1 MRSAVRKMGNSS
13 GIIIPKPM
21 LAEIG
26 MKAGDDVDLRIVGDR
41 IVIAVIKPHIRA
53 GWAEDAQ
60 RIAESGDDRLVMGEF
75 GNDGDDDLTW

>member
-26 MKAGDDVDLRIVGDR
+26 MKAGDDVDLHIEGDR
-41 IVIAVIKPHIRA
+41 LVIAAVKPHARA

-60 RIAESGDDRLVMGEF
+60 RIAESGDDRLVLGEF
-75 GNDGDDDLTW
+75 GNDGDNDLTW

>member
-26 MKAGDDVDLRIVGDR
+26 MKAGDDVELGIEDGR
-41 IVIAVIKPHIRA
+41 IVITVSKPHPRA
-53 GWAEDAQ
+53 GWADDAR
-60 RIAESGDDRLVMGEF
+60 RITDSGDDQLVLGEF
-75 GNDGDDDLTW
+75 GNDGDDELTW

>member
-26 MKAGDDVDLRIVGDR
+26 MKAGDDVDLQIEGGRL
-41 IVIAVIKPHIRA
+41 VIAAVKPRARA

-60 RIAESGDDRLVMGEF
+60 RVVEGDDDRLVLDAF

>member
-26 MKAGDDVDLRIVGDR
+26 IKAGDDVDLRVDGDR
-41 IVIAVIKPHIRA
+41 LVIEVLKPHARA
-53 GWAEDAQ
+53 GWAEDAR
-60 RIAESGDDRLVMGEF
+60 RIAESGDDRLVLGEF
-75 GNDGDDDLTW
+75 GNDGDDELTW

>member
-26 MKAGDDVDLRIVGDR
+26 IKAGDDVDLRVEGDR
-41 IVIAVIKPHIRA
+41 LVIEVLKPCARA
-53 GWAEDAQ
+53 GWAEDAR
-60 RIAESGDDRLVMGEF
+60 RIAESGDDRLVLGEF
-75 GNDGDDDLTW
+75 GNDGDDELTW

>member
-1 MRSAVRKMGNSS
+1 
-13 GIIIPKPM
+13 M

-26 MKAGDDVDLRIVGDR
+26 MKAGDDVDLHIEGGRL
-41 IVIAVIKPHIRA
+41 VIAAIKPPVRA

-60 RIAESGDDRLVMGEF
+60 RIAETGDDPLVLGEF

>member
-1 MRSAVRKMGNSS
+1 MGNSS

-26 MKAGDDVDLRIVGDR
+26 MKAGDDVDLHIEGDR
-41 IVIAVIKPHIRA
+41 LVIAIVKPRARA

-60 RIAESGDDRLVMGEF
+60 RVAESGDDRLVLGEF
-75 GNDGDDDLTW
+75 GNDGDNDLTW